1 MTELLT
7 PAEIAAMLKV
17 PVRIAQEQVLR
28 TPSFPA
34 PAINLSQ
41 KVRRWFRSDVEDW
54 IAKKAKQN
62 AR

>member
-7 PAEIAAMLKV
+7 PAEIADMLKV
-17 PVRIAQEQVLR
+17 TPRIVREQVVR
-28 TPSFPA
+28 SDSFPP

-41 KVRRWFRSDVEDW
+41 KTRRWSRLDVEAW
-54 IAKKAKQN
+54 IAKKARQN